1 MLQLVMNN
9 MSSFIAGIFGLPT
22 LEEVTKSRGKNL
34 KNTNRELKS
43 YRRLTQK
50 IPNTKENMSIILD
63 QLTKRYEGHPV
74 VNRLSLEIANGEFF
88 VLIGPSG
95 SGKST
100 VLRMIAGLNSVDEGR
115 VILHDRD
122 VTLATPQQRGVGFV
136 FQHYALFQHMSVADN
151 IEFALR
157 VRKVPANERQKRR
170 DELLELVGLSG
181 LGGRLPDQLSGG
193 QQQRVALARA
203 LAHKPEVLLLDEP
216 FGALDAKIRVELRRA
231 LRGIQTELGI
241 TTIFVTHDQEE
252 AFELADRLGV
262 MNFGRLLEVGTPS
275 ELYQHPQTEFV
286 ATFLGTTNLMV
297 GESTAE
303 GVQVGPV
310 SFPINADSKRIEQ
323 ASSTQRVQVLFR
335 PEDVTLTLP
344 DEALDAPQLG
354 TGEIEGST
362 FSGSVE
368 RLRVRMPAIPGVRP
382 IAPPVAFGEDAV
394 LIEAA
399 RTQDVARRFPLAPGN
414 SVNVGVRRIHALVHP
429 GLSFLILTDGSETAQ
444 AALDLGGQIARLAH
458 ARVTILSYG
467 LEANKHE
474 SHLQEA
480 KEKLGSGL
488 AQLEVRSTPHSP
500 DVAVAQEVER
510 RPYDLVILGVS
521 GLAPA
526 NRVPLAEKILRLGE
540 HHLLL
545 VPAEHAEPAH
555 ALVCVMSGEP
565 GKEDVLFAGRFLRHL
580 GAHATLMSV
589 ITSGDNTIPHD
600 RAERFLAG
608 GIRTLELLRVPA
620 KTTIRAGNVH
630 DEIIHQMK
638 EGEHD
643 LLIMGAPLPHGG
655 DKVSLE
661 GVVGQIIKEMITHPV
676 LVVRSR
682 YAAANIRR
690 LTGDGRF

>member
-1 MLQLVMNN
+1 
-9 MSSFIAGIFGLPT
+9 MSNFIASLITPPT
-22 LEEVTKSRGKNL
+22 LEKVTEAPGKKL
-34 KNTNRELKS
+34 QNTNRELKS
-43 YRRLTQK
+43 YRRFTQN
-50 IPNTKENMSIILD
+50 IPTTKEDMSIVLD

-115 VILHDRD
+115 VILHGRD

-136 FQHYALFQHMSVADN
+136 FQHYALFEHMSVADN
-151 IEFALR
+151 IEFALK
-157 VRKVPANERQKRR
+157 VRKVPAEQRQKRR
-170 DELLELVGLSG
+170 DELLELVGLAG
-181 LGGRLPDQLSGG
+181 LGGRFPDQLSGG

-297 GESTAE
+297 GVSTAD
-303 GVQVGPV
+303 GVQVGPI
-310 SFPINADSKRIEQ
+310 SFPANADSERIEK

-344 DEALDAPQLG
+344 EEDLDAPQLG
-354 TGEIEGST
+354 TGHIEGST

-399 RTQDVARRFPLAPGN
+399 RTQDVARRFPLAPGDA
-414 SVNVGVRRIHALVHP
+414 VNVGVRRIHALVHP
-429 GLSFLILTDGSETAQ
+429 GLSFLILTDGSDTSQ
-444 AALDLGGQIARLAH
+444 DALDLGGQIARLAH

-467 LEANKHE
+467 LEASKNE
-474 SHLQEA
+474 AHLQEA

-488 AQLEVRSTPHSP
+488 AQLEVRSTPHPP
-500 DVAVAQEVER
+500 DLAVAQEGER
-510 RPYDLVILGVS
+510 QPYDLVILGVS
-521 GLAPA
+521 GQSSS
-526 NRVPLAEKILRLGE
+526 NRVALAEKILRLGD

-545 VPAEHAEPAH
+545 VPAAHAEPAR

-580 GAHATLMSV
+580 GAQATLMSV
-589 ITSGDNTIPHD
+589 IASGNYSELYERT
-600 RAERFLAG
+600 ERFLLG

-620 KTTIRAGNVH
+620 EMTIRSGNVH
-630 DEIIHQMK
+630 DEIHHQMND
-638 EGEHD
+638 GEHD
-643 LLIMGAPLPHGG
+643 LLILGAPLPHGG

-661 GVVGQIIKEMITHPV
+661 GVVGQILKDMTTHPI

-690 LTGDGRF
+690 LSGDGRYQ

>member
-1 MLQLVMNN
+1 MNN
-9 MSSFIAGIFGLPT
+9 LLASILGSRTLDEIPK
-22 LEEVTKSRGKNL
+22 LEEKSPKSR
-34 KNTNRELKS
+34 NRELKS
-43 YRRLTQK
+43 YSRLPQQ
-50 IPNTKENMSIILD
+50 IPRTKENMSIILD

-100 VLRMIAGLNSVDEGR
+100 VLRMIAGLNPVDEGR
-115 VILHDRD
+115 VILHGRD

-136 FQHYALFQHMSVADN
+136 FQHYALFQHMSVAEN
-151 IEFALR
+151 IEFALK
-157 VRKVPANERQKRR
+157 VRKAPADQRQKRR
-170 DELLELVGLSG
+170 DELLEIVGLAG
-181 LGGRLPDQLSGG
+181 LGGRFPDQLSGG

-275 ELYQHPQTEFV
+275 DLYQHPQTEFV
-286 ATFLGTTNLMV
+286 ATFLGTTNLLV
-297 GESTAE
+297 GESTPE

-354 TGEIEGST
+354 NGEVEEST

-399 RTQDVARRFPLAPGN
+399 RTQDMARRFPLAPGDR
-414 SVNVGVRRIHALVHP
+414 VNVGVRRIHALVHP
-429 GLSFLILTDGSETAQ
+429 GLSFLILSDGSKIAQ

-458 ARVTILSYG
+458 ARVTILSFG
-467 LEANKHE
+467 LDADKHE
-474 SHLQEA
+474 THLQEV

-488 AQLEVRSTPHSP
+488 AHLEVRSTPHAP
-500 DVAVAQEVER
+500 DAAIAQEVDR
-510 RPYDLVILGVS
+510 QPYDLVILGSS
-521 GLAPA
+521 GPTSA
-526 NRVPLAEKILRLGE
+526 NGVALAEKILRLGD

-545 VPAEHAEPAH
+545 VPAEHAEPAR

-580 GAHATLMSV
+580 GAQTTLMSV
-589 ITSGDNTIPHD
+589 IPSGSQSELRD
-600 RAERFLAG
+600 RAERFLKG

-620 KTTIRAGNVH
+620 ETTIRIGNVH
-630 DEIIHQMK
+630 DEIVHQMK

-643 LLIMGAPLPHGG
+643 LLILGSPLPHGG
-655 DKVSLE
+655 APVSLE
-661 GVVGQIIKEMITHPV
+661 GVVGQIIREMAAHPV
-676 LVVRSR
+676 LIVRSR
-682 YAAANIRR
+682 YAANIRR
-690 LTGDGRF
+690 LIADGRLLL

>member
-1 MLQLVMNN
+1 
-9 MSSFIAGIFGLPT
+9 MSNLLASILGLPT
-22 LEEVTKSRGKNL
+22 LDLVTKLDDKSPK
-34 KNTNRELKS
+34 KMNRELKS
-43 YRRLTQK
+43 YRRPTSQ
-50 IPNTKENMSIILD
+50 IPRTKENMSIVLD

-115 VILHDRD
+115 VILHGRD

-151 IEFALR
+151 IEFALK
-157 VRKVPANERQKRR
+157 VRKVPADQRQKRR
-170 DELLELVGLSG
+170 DELLEIVGLAG

-275 ELYQHPQTEFV
+275 DLYQQPQTEFV

-297 GESTAE
+297 GESTLE

-310 SFPINADSKRIEQ
+310 SFPINADSKRVEQ

-354 TGEIEGST
+354 SGEIEGST

-399 RTQDVARRFPLAPGN
+399 RTQDVARRFPLAPGDH
-414 SVNVGVRRIHALVHP
+414 VNVGVRRIHALVHP
-429 GLSFLILTDGSETAQ
+429 GLSFLILTDGSPISQ

-467 LEANKHE
+467 LDADKYEN
-474 SHLQEA
+474 HLQAA

-488 AQLEVRSTPHSP
+488 AQLEVRSSPHSP

-510 RPYDLVILGVS
+510 QPYDLVILGIRGPVS
-521 GLAPA
+521 A
-526 NRVPLAEKILRLGE
+526 NGVALAEKILRLGD

-545 VPAEHAEPAH
+545 VPAEHIEPAR

-580 GAHATLMSV
+580 GAQATLMSV
-589 ITSGDNTIPHD
+589 ISSGNQSELRT
-600 RAERFLAG
+600 RAERFLTG

-620 KTTIRAGNVH
+620 ETTVRAGNVH
-630 DEIIHQMK
+630 DEIINQMK

-643 LLIMGAPLPHGG
+643 LLILGAPLPHGS
-655 DKVSLE
+655 DRVSLE
-661 GVVGQIIKEMITHPV
+661 GVVGQIIKEMTAHPV
-676 LVVRSR
+676 LIVRSR
-682 YAAANIRR
+682 YASSIRR

>member
-1 MLQLVMNN
+1 MLNRITDILHFPIVEN
-9 MSSFIAGIFGLPT
+9 
-22 LEEVTKSRGKNL
+22 VTKSLNQDLKSVNRGL
-34 KNTNRELKS
+34 ES
-43 YRRLTQK
+43 YRRFTQTL
-50 IPNTKENMSIILD
+50 PTTKENMSIILD

-115 VILHDRD
+115 VILHGRD

-151 IEFALR
+151 IEFALK
-157 VRKVPANERQKRR
+157 VRKVPSDQRQKRR
-170 DELLELVGLSG
+170 DELLELVGLAG
-181 LGGRLPDQLSGG
+181 LGGRFPDQLSGG

-231 LRGIQTELGI
+231 LRNIQTELGI
-241 TTIFVTHDQEE
+241 TTVFVTHDQEE

-275 ELYQHPQTEFV
+275 DLYQHPQTEFV

-303 GVQVGPV
+303 GIRVGPV
-310 SFPINADSKRIEQ
+310 SFPAQPDAKKIEQ
-323 ASSTQRVQVLFR
+323 ASVTQRVQVLFR
-335 PEDVTLTLP
+335 PEDVALTLP
-344 DEALDAPQLG
+344 DEPLEAPQLG
-354 TGEIEGST
+354 IGEIEGSN
-362 FSGSVE
+362 FLGSVE

-399 RTQDVARRFPLAPGN
+399 RTQDMARRFPLSPGDR
-414 SVNVGVRRIHALVHP
+414 VHVGVQRIHALVHP
-429 GLSFLILTDGSETAQ
+429 GLSFLILTDGSEGSQ

-467 LEANKHE
+467 MEASAYE
-474 SHLQEA
+474 SYLQEA

-488 AQLEVRSTPHSP
+488 ANLEVRSSPHP
-500 DVAVAQEVER
+500 PEVAVDQEVER
-510 RPYDLVILGVS
+510 QPYDLVILGVG
-521 GLAPA
+521 GLMPQ
-526 NRVPLAEKILRLGE
+526 NRTVLAEKILRLGD

-545 VPAEHAEPAH
+545 VPAEHTEPAR

-580 GAHATLMSV
+580 GAHTTLMSV
-589 ITSGDNTIPHD
+589 MTPVSNKELHD

-620 KTTIRAGNVH
+620 ETIIRTGNVH
-630 DEIIHQMK
+630 DEIIDQMK

-643 LLIMGAPLPHGG
+643 LLILGAPLPQEG
-655 DKVSLE
+655 DRVSLE
-661 GVVGQIIKEMITHPV
+661 GVVGQIIKEMTSHPI
-676 LVVRSR
+676 LIVRSR
-682 YAAANIRR
+682 YAANIRR
-690 LTGDGRF
+690 LTGEGR